1 MAADFD
7 YPAWIILSFGIYS
20 FAAGVGELRNPGFW
34 ESMINNIEESP
45 AVRFLTGLVLIAIG
59 TPLYLLGPWTGADW
73 MLVVVKI
80 IGAGMILEGALF
92 LAFGD
97 WFVKFSKWLMVRAS
111 RLWVWIAVLFGI
123 AAIILAELR
132 IAETAQI

>member
-1 MAADFD
+1 MVSEFD
-7 YPAWIILSFGIYS
+7 YPAWVILAFGIYS
-20 FAAGVGELRNPGFW
+20 FAAGVGELRSPGFW
-34 ESMINNIEESP
+34 ASMIDNIDKNP
-45 AVRFLTGLVLIAIG
+45 AVRFLAGIILIAIG
-59 TPLYLLGPWTGADW
+59 APLYLMGPWSDADW

-97 WFVKFSKWLMVRAS
+97 WFTRFARWLMGYAS
-111 RLWVWIAVLFGI
+111 RLWVWIAILFGI

-132 IAETAQI
+132 IADTAQI